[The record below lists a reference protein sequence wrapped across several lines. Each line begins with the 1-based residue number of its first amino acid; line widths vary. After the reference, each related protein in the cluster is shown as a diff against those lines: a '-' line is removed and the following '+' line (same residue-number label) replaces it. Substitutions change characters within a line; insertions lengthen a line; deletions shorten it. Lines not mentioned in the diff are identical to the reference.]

1 MKSYGTGIS
10 VAKNQYR
17 LLPDCN
23 YISDIAKTQKKSQVK
38 ILFSEAV
45 SDYINNK

>member
-10 VAKNQYR
+10 VAKNQYM

-23 YISDIAKTQKKSQVK
+23 YISDIAKTQKNTSKN
-38 ILFSEAV
+38 I
-45 SDYINNK
+45 I